1 MIVFQ
6 VYYLE
11 WKLDSWPIQKI
22 RKVLFCRRLFVCLF
36 VCLLVCLSFFFSS
49 SVREGLTFFLKTS
62 TDRDEIFRHG
72 PDNIDHPTLLLNF
85 MTVAKIRLLQVDPG

>member
-1 MIVFQ
+1 MEIGFLANPKNSESIV
-6 VYYLE
+6 L
-11 WKLDSWPIQKI
+11 SA
-22 RKVLFCRRLFVCLF
+22 FVCLF
-36 VCLLVCLSFFFSS
+36 VCLFVSLSVFFFSS